1 MKKFLKFI
9 AWMLVIIGVCK
20 LILSCLSKEKDDD
33 SFSYNREYIDLE

>member
-9 AWMLVIIGVCK
+9 AWIFVILGVCK
-20 LILSCLSKEKDDD
+20 FVLSYLSKEKDDD